1 MMSVEDVLEILAIP
15 LLGIV
20 SESPDILSAS
30 NVGCP
35 VTLHNPGS
43 PAAQAYSEAARRLLG
58 DNVAVSIPR
67 EKQGFMSRL
76 FGRKAVA

>member
-1 MMSVEDVLEILAIP
+1 
-15 LLGIV
+15 
-20 SESPDILSAS
+20 
-30 NVGCP
+30 VGCP